1 MSEWIRIRVKDF
13 YKDAVGELE
22 YTYVTREVYEALA
35 DTFRKEAHAQEMR
48 DIRHTTKDG
57 YTEGET
63 EELVEL
69 TGESVED
76 TVIRQ
81 MEIETLQKAMQSL
94 TPVQRER
101 LHFYFFE
108 GMTYRQIAAK
118 EGYDPA
124 SKRCDGTGHRSAHRA
139 TGGCGRVYP
148 FFYGSSQL
156 YRWISLRQQDF
167 LLSWF
172 QSGAAGSGLYTGCV
186 LQDIAGKAAGSIAG
200 VRRDHFFTQPHA
212 QQEPET
218 G

>member
-48 DIRHTTKDG
+48 DIRHTTKGG

-63 EELVEL
+63 EDLVKM

-76 TVIRQ
+76 TVLRQ

-118 EGYDPA
+118 EAMRHRWSIIPARYRKTKTGKMPA
-124 SKRCDGTGHRSAHRA
+124 SMRMTERVEQTPKRGQTLMS
-139 TGGCGRVYP
+139 
-148 FFYGSSQL
+148 
-156 YRWISLRQQDF
+156 
-167 LLSWF
+167 
-172 QSGAAGSGLYTGCV
+172 
-186 LQDIAGKAAGSIAG
+186 
-200 VRRDHFFTQPHA
+200 
-212 QQEPET
+212 
-218 G
+218 

>member
-13 YKDAVGELE
+13 YKDAVGEPE
-22 YTYVTREVYEALA
+22 YTYVTREVYEALV

-63 EELVEL
+63 EDLVEL

-108 GMTYRQIAAK
+108 GMTYHFKKITKWRTFECQN
-118 EGYDPA
+118 
-124 SKRCDGTGHRSAHRA
+124 
-139 TGGCGRVYP
+139 
-148 FFYGSSQL
+148 
-156 YRWISLRQQDF
+156 
-167 LLSWF
+167 
-172 QSGAAGSGLYTGCV
+172 GSGSESRIFIKMQLVSRNT
-186 LQDIAGKAAGSIAG
+186 
-200 VRRDHFFTQPHA
+200 PM
-212 QQEPET
+212 
-218 G
+218 